1 MYAAILLT
9 LLAFPA
15 DLVSGP
21 QVGKKIYPYTALIA
35 TGPNRG
41 TSHCYVCE
49 TEDDP
54 AVIILARASS
64 EPLGQLVKQV
74 DQLLLKHQKEK
85 LHGWVTFVGM
95 KQPAQ
100 EPEIVSWG
108 KKHGLK
114 TMSLGIYEPTE
125 GPPGYKLNTEAEI
138 TILLVKQSKVVH
150 NFAFPAKGLTAAE
163 TKKILELVPALVK

>member
-1 MYAAILLT
+1 MYATLFLT
-9 LLAFPA
+9 LLTFPA
-15 DLVSGP
+15 DLISGP
-21 QVGKKIYPYTALIA
+21 QVGKRIYPYTALIA

-64 EPLGQLVKQV
+64 EQLGQLVKQV
-74 DQLLLKHQKEK
+74 DQLLLKHQKQK

-95 KQPAQ
+95 KQPTQ

-108 KKHGLK
+108 KKQGLK
-114 TMSLGIYEPTE
+114 ELSLGIYEPTE
-125 GPPGYKLNTEAEI
+125 GPPGYKLSADAEI
-138 TILLVKQSKVVH
+138 TVLLVKQSKVVH
-150 NFAFPAKGLTAAE
+150 NFAYTAKGLTPAD
-163 TKKILELVPALVK
+163 TKKILELVPPLVK